1 MGYIVG
7 YNIVGYKLGNS
18 CTKVMDSPG
27 CATFEGKLNSCW
39 WPCLTRLVLMG
50 SQPRSS
56 MCGDFYRAFSDRDY
70 YRSLSIQG
78 QHSRLFRN
86 RETFTTIGAYQFKV
100 NSSLKISD
108 LLRRPAKSADN
119 MPIFLH
125 IGISPSISTKFA
137 TICMVMFQFV
147 LIKNTRMVWTCEGFS
162 FR

>member
-1 MGYIVG
+1 
-7 YNIVGYKLGNS
+7 
-18 CTKVMDSPG
+18 
-27 CATFEGKLNSCW
+27 
-39 WPCLTRLVLMG
+39 MG

-108 LLRRPAKSADN
+108 LLRRPSQSADN

-147 LIKNTRMVWTCEGFS
+147 LIKNSTWYLSPLSLIWVSNCLFGGHYPQLPRWQKRLANGSWMNIPEKNQNT
-162 FR
+162 